1 MDLTRGVFPVIVTP
15 FDENGDVDFE
25 ALAAHDERIAD
36 AGVQGIITLGTTG
49 EIATQ
54 TADEQREVVET
65 VVDVSSVPVIAG
77 TGTNDTRESVERTE
91 TAEAAGADGVLVVSP
106 YYNQPNRDGIL
117 AHYETVATA
126 VDIPIIPYNVP
137 HRTGRDLEPDEV
149 AEIAEHPNIPGMKDS
164 LGDMNRLT
172 DLVVETRDQEFDVM
186 TGYDSLFYPL
196 LEAGGTGVVSITG
209 NLYPEVMV
217 ELYEAATSGDTERAR
232 EIHQAIKPL
241 QDALFCDTNPVPVKK
256 AMELN
261 GWAEPTVR
269 LPLAPMHE
277 EDVEYLE
284 SALERFERETGIA

>member
-1 MDLTRGVFPVIVTP
+1 MDVTRGVFPVIVTP
-15 FDENGDVDFE
+15 FDENGDVDFR
-25 ALAAHDERIAD
+25 ALTAHVERITD

-54 TADEQREVVET
+54 TTDEQREVIET
-65 VVDVSSVPVIAG
+65 VVDASSVPVIAG
-77 TGTNDTRESVERTE
+77 SGTNSTRESVERTE
-91 TAEAAGADGVLVVSP
+91 TAEEAGADGALVVSP
-106 YYNQPNRDGIL
+106 YYNQPNHDGIL
-117 AHYETVATA
+117 AHYKKVADA

-149 AEIAEHPNIPGMKDS
+149 VEIAKHPNVPGMKDS

-172 DLVVETRDQEFDVM
+172 DLVVETGDQEFDVM

-209 NLYPEVMV
+209 NLYPEVIV
-217 ELYEAATSGDTERAR
+217 ELYEATTSGETERAR

-256 AMELN
+256 AMELK

-269 LPLAPMHE
+269 LPLAPMNE
-277 EDVEYLE
+277 KDVEYLE